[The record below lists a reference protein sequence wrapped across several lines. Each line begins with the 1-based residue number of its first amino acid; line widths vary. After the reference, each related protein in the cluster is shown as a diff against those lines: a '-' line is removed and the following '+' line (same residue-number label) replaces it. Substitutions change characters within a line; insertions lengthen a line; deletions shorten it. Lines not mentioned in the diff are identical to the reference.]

1 MDKEIKMNEFTNKEV
16 NQYGSLQSVKSLF
29 KEFHPIAYYDKHLDC
44 IRVQLKDCSFT
55 EKRLNRYWTVL
66 EENHVATDSLAGFNI
81 KGIQYLANELGF
93 PTTGVMKLTDLI
105 DKIVKHYPD
114 SSANIIEEG
123 FTYVLRQVNLEVN
136 FQQAA

>member
-1 MDKEIKMNEFTNKEV
+1 MNEFANIEE
-16 NQYGSLQSVKSLF
+16 NQFASLQSVKSLF
-29 KEFHPIAYYDKHLDC
+29 KEFRPIAYYDKHLDC

-66 EENHVATDSLAGFNI
+66 EENHGAIDSLAGFNI
-81 KGIQYLANELGF
+81 KGIQYLAKKLGF

-105 DKIVKHYPD
+105 DKIVIHYPD

-123 FTYVLRQVNLEVN
+123 FTYILRQANLEVN